1 MNKRA
6 NLGDN
11 QKRLTRIL
19 NQIKELVNEQGE
31 QGQNISDINSNS
43 QNQFSK
49 EEMIK
54 FIKNE
59 YQQLCQEVQNLQ
71 VYRKK
76 TFGSP
81 SRDQ

>member
-19 NQIKELVNEQGE
+19 NQIKELVNDKGE
-31 QGQNISDINSNS
+31 SGQKISDINSNS

-54 FIKNE
+54 FIKME

-81 SRDQ
+81 PRDK